1 MEKFLQSVWFPLLL
15 LLLVAAAVSRET
27 IFAPADKDYKT
38 LFNKEASHQWQAPDF
53 SSLGN
58 DSVSKQIIYGR
69 NLFAN
74 TAIYLGPKG
83 KIASITNG
91 MNCQNCHL
99 EAGIRFFGNNLS
111 ATAANFPQFRS
122 RSGLVESIEFR
133 VNDCM
138 QRSLNGKPID
148 SLSREMRSL
157 VAYIK
162 WLGKDVP
169 RGKRPEGAGL
179 AELPVLE
186 RAAEPAKGKIVYGL
200 QCQRCHGNNGEGQLQ
215 IDSTAYTY
223 PPLWGAHSFNIS
235 AGLYR
240 ISKLA
245 AYIKYNMP
253 FGIASYQQ
261 PQLSN
266 EDAWDLAAYI
276 ASQPR
281 PEKKFSE
288 DWPDISK
295 KSFDFPFGP
304 YADGFSE
311 QQHKFG
317 PYAAI
322 IKRPGKK

>member
-1 MEKFLQSVWFPLLL
+1 MEKFLQSGWFPLLL
-15 LLLVAAAVSRET
+15 LILVAFAVSRET
-27 IFAPADKDYKT
+27 IFAPAGKDYKAIYKQET
-38 LFNKEASHQWQAPDF
+38 AHQWQAPDF

-58 DSVSKQIIYGR
+58 DSLSKQIKYGR
-69 NLFAN
+69 DLFAN

-83 KIASITNG
+83 KVAMITNG

-99 EAGIRFFGNNLS
+99 EAGTRFLGNSLS
-111 ATAANFPQFRS
+111 GTAANFPQFRP
-122 RSGLVESIEFR
+122 RSGRVESIEYR

-148 SLSREMRSL
+148 SVSREMRSL

-169 RGKRPEGAGL
+169 RGKKPEGAGL

-186 RAAEPAKGKIVYGL
+186 RAAEPVKGKMVYGL
-200 QCQRCHGNNGEGQLQ
+200 QCQRCHGENGGGQLLN
-215 IDSTAYTY
+215 DSSAYTY
-223 PPLWGAHSFNIS
+223 PPLWGSHSYNIS

-281 PEKKFSE
+281 PEKRFSE

-304 YADGFSE
+304 YTDGFTE
-311 QQHKFG
+311 EQHKYG

-322 IKRPGKK
+322 IKKPRKK